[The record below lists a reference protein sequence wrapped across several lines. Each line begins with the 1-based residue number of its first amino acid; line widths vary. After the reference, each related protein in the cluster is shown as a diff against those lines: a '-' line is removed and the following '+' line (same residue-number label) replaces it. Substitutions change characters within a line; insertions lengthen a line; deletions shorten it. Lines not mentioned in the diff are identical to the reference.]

1 MVQQGKD
8 DMLVRQAKA
17 VLALGLGSGRNGL
30 LYVPEGY
37 LIKPPAPLALTLH
50 GAGGN
55 ARSEISHFLNLA
67 DEAGLILP
75 APESRGRPWD
85 VLIGGYGPDV
95 ESIDQALKQMF
106 DRLPVDA
113 RRLAVTGFSEGASYV
128 LSPTTEV
135 IST

>member
-1 MVQQGKD
+1 M
-8 DMLVRQAKA
+8 
-17 VLALGLGSGRNGL
+17 LALGLDSRRNGL

-37 LIKPPAPLALTLH
+37 RIKQPAPLALTLH

-85 VLIGGYGPDV
+85 VLVGGYGPDV
-95 ESIDQALKQMF
+95 EFIDQALNPTVALRTSWAKQLRF
-106 DRLPVDA
+106 
-113 RRLAVTGFSEGASYV
+113 
-128 LSPTTEV
+128 
-135 IST
+135 